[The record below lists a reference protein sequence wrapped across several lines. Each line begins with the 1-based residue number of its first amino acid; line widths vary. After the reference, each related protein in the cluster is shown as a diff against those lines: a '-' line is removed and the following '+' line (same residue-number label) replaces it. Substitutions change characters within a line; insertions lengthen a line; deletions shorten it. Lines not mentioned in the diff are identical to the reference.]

1 MKSMEKN
8 VLRYDEKKYE
18 HKLFLLSRY
27 DVCEES
33 FRKSLSKNAKTHL
46 YDKKRMWI
54 RDEREN
60 ASVGY
65 AFTYDFSSQKEK
77 ETITGMEG
85 FAVIP
90 AATIGDEIFSFDG
103 TKEKR
108 PYALIA
114 ENGEKVYIAENSI
127 PMEDYSVWTVLEKT
141 HRPDN
146 NQYLIIRDEPIS
158 YASWMGTEFYNSSI
172 KNLLDSWFKREIPD
186 EIKDSFFTTK
196 LDQSD
201 ARGYLKK
208 ETFC

>member
-1 MKSMEKN
+1 
-8 VLRYDEKKYE
+8 
-18 HKLFLLSRY
+18 
-27 DVCEES
+27 
-33 FRKSLSKNAKTHL
+33 
-46 YDKKRMWI
+46 MWI
-54 RDEREN
+54 RDEREETS
-60 ASVGY
+60 AGH

-77 ETITGMEG
+77 DTITGMEG

-90 AATIGDEIFSFDG
+90 VATIGDEIFSFDG
-103 TKEKR
+103 AKEKK
-108 PYALIA
+108 PYALLA
-114 ENGEKVYIAENSI
+114 EKGAKVYIAEKSL
-127 PMEDYSVWTVLEKT
+127 PMGAVGGYSVWTVLEKT

-158 YASWMGTEFYNSSI
+158 YAAWMGTEFYNSSI
-172 KNLLDSWFKREIPD
+172 KNLLNRWFEQEIPD